1 MAKHKHYDCIVAWAN
16 GATIQMRGDPTEHWS
31 TLHYTPLWTPGIE
44 YRVKPE
50 VRKYRVGLMSGPA
63 GYPIAAMDEKH
74 AKELEKSSVVIR
86 WLTDWIE
93 YEF

>member
-16 GATIQMRGDPTEHWS
+16 GATIQARHNSTEPWR
-31 TLHYTPLWTPGIE
+31 TLLIQPGWLPETE

-50 VRKYRVGLMSGPA
+50 VRQYRVGLMSGPA

-74 AKELEKSSVVIR
+74 AKDLEKSSVVIR

-93 YEF
+93 YEV